1 LAQSMALYA
10 QPLQLHVSAALTA
23 APGAVSQGLYQ
34 ASEGRRLP
42 VAIAGVG
49 LALISRRA
57 QLPHA
62 RRSWTRVVCSAED
75 GEGEPDAREPGSGG
89 SQSSTAPDPVSLS
102 DPASSQ
108 LDVLAP
114 GSNELVNVDV
124 PNHWLSISR
133 SRPTKSV
140 CGGPGH
146 VKGRSK
152 RSKQKVEWRLKQG
165 PPLAHKNWDF
175 PSRLRVT
182 TGTAKRRRLE
192 QPSGIIVRPT
202 MERVREALFN
212 QVTAMHVFEDRSV
225 RSLDLF
231 TGTGSVGIEALSRGA
246 AECIFVDS
254 SKECVDCAIANAWM
268 CGYMEQEEAAK
279 GPINERLE
287 AETGPLSMIGGPR
300 AQVQIELH
308 RAQVARQPVGAIQA
322 DVLDLLEDP
331 EKYGLVNR
339 SFNLVTVSPNPNE
352 ISFRQLCTAL
362 AKSEL
367 IERDGLVCIEYPRE
381 LGALPPVLCAPFDDE
396 DAFDDIAAGVPVLHG
411 LRNREYGSTM
421 LAIYTKLPTGVRGRT
436 GEPRPWEFTET
447 LMQPKLRQRSRDLWR
462 TPSIFA
468 NHGERGFAVPKK
480 APALKE

>member
-1 LAQSMALYA
+1 MAVTGLG
-10 QPLQLHVSAALTA
+10 LGLGLGAL
-23 APGAVSQGLYQ
+23 
-34 ASEGRRLP
+34 
-42 VAIAGVG
+42 
-49 LALISRRA
+49 SRRA
-57 QLPHA
+57 LASPL
-62 RRSWTRVVCSAED
+62 RRGFRRVACRAED
-75 GEGEPDAREPGSGG
+75 EDFREAPEPGTGGG
-89 SQSSTAPDPVSLS
+89 SRSSTSRDPTSTLS
-102 DPASSQ
+102 DPASSE
-108 LDVLAP
+108 LDTLAP

-133 SRPTKSV
+133 TRPTKSV
-140 CGGPGH
+140 SGGPGH
-146 VKGRSK
+146 AWGRSK
-152 RSKQKVEWRLKQG
+152 RSKQKVQWRLKQG

-175 PSRLRVT
+175 PSRLRVS

-192 QPSGIIVRPT
+192 QPAGVIVRPT

-212 QVTAMHVFEDRSV
+212 QVTAMHLFEDRSV
-225 RSLDLF
+225 RHLDLC

-254 SKECVDCAIANAWM
+254 SKDCVDCAIANAWL
-268 CGYMEQEEAAK
+268 CGYMEHEEASK
-279 GPINERLE
+279 GPMNERVE
-287 AETGPLSMIGGPR
+287 AEIGPLSMVGGPR

-322 DVLDLLEDP
+322 EVLDFLEDP

-339 SFNLVTVSPNPNE
+339 SFNLVTVSPNPDE

-396 DAFDDIAAGVPVLHG
+396 DDFDDVAAGVPVLHG
-411 LRNREYGSTM
+411 LRNREYGNTM

-468 NHGERGFAVPKK
+468 NYGERGFAVPKK